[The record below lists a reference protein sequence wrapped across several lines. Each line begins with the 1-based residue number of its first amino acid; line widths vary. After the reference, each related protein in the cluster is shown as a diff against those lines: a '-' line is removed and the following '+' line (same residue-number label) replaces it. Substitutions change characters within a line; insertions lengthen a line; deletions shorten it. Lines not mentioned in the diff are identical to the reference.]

1 MSKDE
6 DQCMKLLEQIR
17 NLLTVQMLN
26 SGVAKNEDISRVLGV
41 TPGRISQIY
50 SKSTKKK

>member
-6 DQCMKLLEQIR
+6 DQFMKLFEQIR
-17 NLLTVQMLN
+17 NLLIVQMLN
-26 SGVAKNEDISRVLGV
+26 SGVDRNDDISRVLGV
-41 TPGRISQIY
+41 THGRISQIY